1 MTAELTSVRID
12 KWLWAA
18 RFFKTRSLA
27 QDAVELGRV
36 RVDGQRIK
44 PSREVRGG
52 EMLMIERSGERIEIR
67 VAALSV
73 VRGPASVA
81 QKLYEETEESRQR
94 RERLAAMRKL
104 ASEPALAIP
113 KGRPTKRDARAL
125 RRFRE
130 GWDSGQD

>member
-1 MTAELTSVRID
+1 MATELLSVRID

-36 RVDGQRIK
+36 RINGQRIK

-52 EMLMIERSGERIEIR
+52 EMLQIERSGDRLEVCVR
-67 VAALSV
+67 ALSS

-81 QKLYEETEESRQR
+81 QTLYEETEESRQR
-94 RERLAAMRKL
+94 REQQAAMRRLAA
-104 ASEPALAIP
+104 EPALAIP

-125 RRFRE
+125 KRFRE
-130 GWDSGQD
+130 DWD